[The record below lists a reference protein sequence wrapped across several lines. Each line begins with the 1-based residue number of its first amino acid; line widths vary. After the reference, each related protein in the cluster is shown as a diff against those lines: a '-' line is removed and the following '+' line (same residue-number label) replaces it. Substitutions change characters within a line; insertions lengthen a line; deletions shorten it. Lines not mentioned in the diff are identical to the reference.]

1 MPPSGFVY
9 VIESP
14 TPFDLLNG
22 QTDGGELCDEL
33 RQAGIACGRHVAADK
48 EALEIA
54 LRLRIATECKRRG
67 VPPTIVLVVYASD
80 EGLRLL
86 SGEIV
91 PWDELRG
98 MLLAVRNAQPGGAMV
113 CMVRGKGGGMS
124 DLFVREWSVPPL
136 RIGA

>member
-22 QTDGGELCDEL
+22 LTDGGELCDEL
-33 RQAGIACGRHVAADK
+33 RQAGIECGLHLAADT

-67 VPPTIVLVVYASD
+67 VPPTIVLAMYASD
-80 EGLRLL
+80 QGLRLT
-86 SGEIV
+86 SGEVV

-98 MLLAVRNAQPGGAMV
+98 MLLAVRYAQPSGAMV
-113 CMVRGKGGGMS
+113 LFVRGKGGGMS
-124 DLFVREWSVPPL
+124 DLFVRGWEVAPL
-136 RIGA
+136 RRGA